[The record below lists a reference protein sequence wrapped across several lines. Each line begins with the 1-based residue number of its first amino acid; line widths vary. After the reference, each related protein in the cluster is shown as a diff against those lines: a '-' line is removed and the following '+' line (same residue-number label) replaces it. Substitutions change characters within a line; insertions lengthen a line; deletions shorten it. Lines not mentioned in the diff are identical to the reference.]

1 MVLRYDKTELDS
13 WFGHF
18 QELQNSKQYAHARK
32 AVIRL
37 NKTAAQPENG
47 PPDIRLPRRG
57 NTRQHFP
64 RKKNWRHTPNQAFG
78 KNGKAK
84 HFVLGTTEKPNTSLW
99 ETWAAN
105 ASLFNNSCA
114 ARSDKTPWP
123 ALGTHSVQLRPKG
136 RRRYPQWCWRFG
148 WFNVLQTLKLWNG
161 EKLKVWIFENSDGLK
176 LWKTWKFDILNVSM
190 F

>member
-1 MVLRYDKTELDS
+1 MRQNQVRHLAWALPGTAKFQTLRPRQKRRNTPE
-13 WFGHF
+13 
-18 QELQNSKQYAHARK
+18 QNSCSAGKRTTRHSPAAQRK
-32 AVIRL
+32 H
-37 NKTAAQPENG
+37 KTALSAE
-47 PPDIRLPRRG
+47 
-57 NTRQHFP
+57 
-64 RKKNWRHTPNQAFG
+64 KNWRHTPNQAFG

-161 EKLKVWIFENSDGLK
+161 EKLKVWIFENFDGLK
-176 LWKTWKFDILNVSM
+176 LWKTWKFDILIFSM